1 MTNINS
7 TMKSKNFP
15 NVYKQAQRF
24 ANLTKEL
31 IVSGNIRRAKNC
43 LHKAE
48 YLFVIG
54 TNEVKNAI
62 VNVYVFSVTL
72 FMEMHHYNIKQF
84 LPKSLHSEYQK
95 QIYSSGI

>member
-31 IVSGNIRRAKNC
+31 IVSGNIRRAKNF

-72 FMEMHHYNIKQF
+72 FMEMHYYNIKQF

>member
-7 TMKSKNFP
+7 TMKSKNIP

-31 IVSGNIRRAKNC
+31 IVSGNNRITKNC

-54 TNEVKNAI
+54 TNEMKNAI
-62 VNVYVFSVTL
+62 VNVYVFSVTN
-72 FMEMHHYNIKQF
+72 FMELHHTNIPHF
-84 LPKSLHSEYQK
+84 LQKTLNSEYQK
-95 QIYSSGI
+95 LIYSSRI

>member
-31 IVSGNIRRAKNC
+31 IVSGNIRRAKSC

-54 TNEVKNAI
+54 TYEMKNAI
-62 VNVYVFSVTL
+62 VNVYVYSVTN
-72 FMEMHHYNIKQF
+72 FMEIHHINISHI
-84 LPKSLHSEYQK
+84 LPKTLHSEYQK
-95 QIYSSGI
+95 LIYSSGI

>member
-1 MTNINS
+1 MKVKAIPNI
-7 TMKSKNFP
+7 
-15 NVYKQAQRF
+15 YQQAQQL

-31 IVSGNIRRAKNC
+31 ILAGNIARAKSC
-43 LHKAE
+43 LQKAE
-48 YLFVIG
+48 DIFKQG
-54 TNEVKNAI
+54 SNEMKNAI

>member
-7 TMKSKNFP
+7 TMKSKNIH

-31 IVSGNIRRAKNC
+31 IVSGNIRRNKNC
-43 LHKAE
+43 LHMAE

-54 TNEVKNAI
+54 TNEMKNAI
-62 VNVYVFSVTL
+62 VNVYVFSVTN
-72 FMEMHHYNIKQF
+72 FMELHHTNIPHF
-84 LPKSLHSEYQK
+84 LQKTLNSEY
-95 QIYSSGI
+95 

>member
-7 TMKSKNFP
+7 TMKSKNIH

-31 IVSGNIRRAKNC
+31 IVSGNIRRNKNC
-43 LHKAE
+43 LHMEE

-54 TNEVKNAI
+54 TNEMKNAI
-62 VNVYVFSVTL
+62 VNVYVVSVTN
-72 FMEMHHYNIKQF
+72 FMEFHHTNIPHF
-84 LPKSLHSEYQK
+84 LQK
-95 QIYSSGI
+95 TLNLVMTL